1 MKKFF
6 KIIICLIM
14 ALTLVGAT
22 ACGSFGGGAD
32 GKSYSV
38 TLNLCGGTLA
48 EGDELTSY
56 VSGEEVVLP
65 TPTKA
70 GDKFEGWYKSS
81 DYSGGKVVKIYSKEK
96 GDREFWAK
104 WASNSSTPQ
113 TYAVTLHLNGGTLQ
127 SNLTAYTYGVGAI
140 LPVPTKSGSTFKGW
154 FDNQNCT
161 GTAVTEIAANDSGAK
176 EYWAKWNSSPDSAQ
190 TYTVTLNLNGGVLE
204 TNLTSYTKGVG
215 ATLPTPTKENS
226 RFDGWFDNIG
236 CNGAAVTSISKNDT
250 GNKVYWAKW
259 TVTSTGNLMLCA
271 YAGYS
276 EGAYVEFPVES
287 GVSEYTVSYKNS
299 SANNYIDI
307 DSELI
312 RVNGDTVRADIVG
325 LSKGNYTIQVVAG
338 SKKAECNVTVT
349 SYDRSGY
356 AHFNYSSGVGAYKDD
371 GTPKTN
377 AKIIYLTEDN
387 KNNIDGKNTS
397 IAEYLA
403 SFKSNANTAPVI
415 IRVVGT
421 VGSATWNS
429 KKYSGYGKSNP
440 LTAEDFVNNTSG
452 NGTLTL
458 TKDSKKDYTQ
468 EQLIA
473 GGFNTLNTRP
483 AAYNGAECLPI
494 NGLNSKIMCRQDSK
508 TKVWNYD
515 SCWND
520 CTVTNMK
527 NVTIEGIGEDA
538 KIFQWGFTFKMCS
551 SIEVRNI
558 HFDDY
563 TEDGCSFEGNDD
575 SSKAEDL
582 SGFPY
587 GNIWLHHNTFDEGM
601 NYWDVCDEQDKG
613 DGDGST
619 DFKGVKNITIA
630 YNHYIKTHKTNLIGG
645 GDGHATANVTFH
657 HNYYESCNQRM
668 PLGRQANMHM
678 YNNYYSG
685 STLYSISLRAGA
697 YAFIENCYF
706 SEDASNHYPVELVK
720 GSYGTPSAK
729 IINCV
734 IDENK
739 VNKNNAVGADYLYIG
754 SDRNHKMNNASTS
767 SVTKQRFAP
776 DFDTNS
782 SLFYYENGRS
792 KVTLMHT
799 AEETKTLVPQLAGV
813 LKASK

>member
-1 MKKFF
+1 
-6 KIIICLIM
+6 M
-14 ALTLVGAT
+14 ALTLVGT
-22 ACGSFGGGAD
+22 SACGLFGGGGAD
-32 GKSYSV
+32 GKTYSV
-38 TLNLCGGTLA
+38 TLNLNGGSLA
-48 EGDELTSY
+48 DGDELTSY
-56 VSGEEVVLP
+56 MSGEETLLP
-65 TPTKA
+65 TPVKSGAT
-70 GDKFEGWYKSS
+70 FQGWFKSS
-81 DYSGGKVVKIYSKEK
+81 DLSGGKVLKIYSGEK
-96 GDREFWAK
+96 GDKEFWAK
-104 WASNSSTPQ
+104 WS
-113 TYAVTLHLNGGTLQ
+113 
-127 SNLTAYTYGVGAI
+127 
-140 LPVPTKSGSTFKGW
+140 SGSSGEPS
-154 FDNQNCT
+154 NPT
-161 GTAVTEIAANDSGAK
+161 G
-176 EYWAKWNSSPDSAQ
+176 Q
-190 TYTVTLNLNGGVLE
+190 TYTVTLNLNGGKLSQ
-204 TNLTSYTKGVG
+204 NLTSYKKGTG
-215 ATLPTPTKENS
+215 ATLPAPTRDNYQ
-226 RFDGWFDNIG
+226 FGGWYDNAEF
-236 CNGAAVTSISKNDT
+236 NGTLITQISSTDT
-250 GNKVYWAKW
+250 GNKEFWAKW
-259 TVTSTGNLMLCA
+259 TPTATGSLALSA
-271 YAGYS
+271 YEGYS
-276 EGAYVEFPVES
+276 EGAFVEFAAQS
-287 GVSEYTVSYKNS
+287 GVSKYTVSYKKS
-299 SANNYIDI
+299 GANAYTEID
-307 DSELI
+307 DELI
-312 RVNGDTVRADIVG
+312 RVNGGKVRADIVG
-325 LSKGNYTIQVVAG
+325 LAAGNYTVKVVAG
-338 SKKAECNVTVT
+338 SKSAEVPVTVT

-356 AHFNYSSGVGAYKDD
+356 AHFDSNGANKMVSAGVGAYNND

-387 KNNIDGKNTS
+387 KNNIDGKGTS
-397 IAEYLA
+397 IAKYLA
-403 SFKSNANTAPVI
+403 SFKNNANTTPVI

-527 NVTIEGIGEDA
+527 NVTVEGIGKDA
-538 KIFQWGFTFKMCS
+538 KIFQWGFTFKTCS

-587 GNIWLHHNTFDEGM
+587 GNVWLHHNTFDEGM

-630 YNHYIKTHKTNLIGG
+630 YNHYIETHKTNLIGG

-706 SEDASNHYPVELVK
+706 TEDASNHYPVELVK

-729 IINCV
+729 IINCE

-739 VNKNNAVGADYLYIG
+739 VNKNNGVGADYLYIG
-754 SDRNHKMNNASTS
+754 SDRSRKMNNASTS

-782 SLFYYENGRS
+782 TLFYYENGQS
-792 KVTLMHT
+792 KVTVMHT
-799 AEETKTLVPQLAGV
+799 AEETKKLVPQLAGV
-813 LKASK
+813 LKK